1 MAKHT
6 QKNDALGMFAS
17 TTPVKINKPK
27 PKVEEKPAAEEK
39 PTKKKAEDKKA
50 TEKKSTQKAIKEID
64 AQTVTNQEMKTD
76 VSEEAVSTLAKEE
89 PAIVEEQL
97 VQNEEDVSP
106 VTPSVSPLGITL
118 DMTVKKSAR
127 SSRGRS
133 FYLSDAI
140 FEKLSNRAKANN
152 VSTSEYLEFILK
164 QVL

>member
-27 PKVEEKPAAEEK
+27 SKVEEKTAAEEK
-39 PTKKKAEDKKA
+39 PAKKKAEEKRATDKKD
-50 TEKKSTQKAIKEID
+50 TQKENTEINE
-64 AQTVTNQEMKTD
+64 QTLSEQKMKNDVQEEVVLKP
-76 VSEEAVSTLAKEE
+76 VKEE
-89 PAIVEEQL
+89 PVIEEEQIE
-97 VQNEEDVSP
+97 QNQEDVSP
-106 VTPSVSPLGITL
+106 ASPSVSPLGITL